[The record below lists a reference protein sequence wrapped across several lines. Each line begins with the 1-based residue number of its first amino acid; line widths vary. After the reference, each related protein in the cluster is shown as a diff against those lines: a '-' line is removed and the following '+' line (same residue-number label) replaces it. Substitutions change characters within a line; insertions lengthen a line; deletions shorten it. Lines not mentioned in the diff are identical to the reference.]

1 MGFSSVVYPTITV
14 TASMKRGDQLLWQ
27 RTEYI
32 SAFNGGNTFG
42 YEPKRY
48 RTEPELLRTALDGIS
63 RIVDEAIVKDLSL

>member
-1 MGFSSVVYPTITV
+1 
-14 TASMKRGDQLLWQ
+14 MKRGDQLIWQ

-32 SAFNGGNTFG
+32 SASNGGNTFG

-63 RIVDEAIVKDLSL
+63 KIVDEAIVKDLSL